1 MKSVFEIR
9 LENLVRHHLDLVSEL
24 VRNPVGGEAEKK
36 WESWG
41 ESIYRFA
48 SRYEEG
54 DYYVPYPPRGN
65 IGIVRVLWTLDTWGR
80 KRKTMHF
87 YPPMSIEDED

>member
-1 MKSVFEIR
+1 MRSIFEIR
-9 LENLVRHHLDLVSEL
+9 LENLVQHHMNVVSE
-24 VRNPVGGEAEKK
+24 VSRASSADGEAEKK

-41 ESIYRFA
+41 ELIYRFA

-54 DYYVPYPPRGN
+54 DYYVPYPPHGN
-65 IGIVRVLWTLDTWGR
+65 IGIVRVLWTLDAQGR

-87 YPPMSIEDED
+87 YPPLSAVEG

>member
-1 MKSVFEIR
+1 MRSIFEIR

-24 VRNPVGGEAEKK
+24 VRNPGEAEKK

-54 DYYVPYPPRGN
+54 DYYVPYPPHGN
-65 IGIVRVLWTLDTWGR
+65 IGIVRVLWTLDAQGR

-87 YPPMSIEDED
+87 YPPPPLSAVEG